1 MMVKKSSGPRLV
13 LPLAM
18 DFCSPQTEDFTRI
31 SNFFDELRK
40 GKFVTTKC
48 KKCGTLSWPP
58 RVVCPECQ
66 SDELRWVIL
75 PKTGKLWAFTELCMG
90 APMGMEQDLPFSI
103 GIVELD
109 KIGLRL
115 LTRIDTPF
123 KDLKFDMPMELVRVK
138 LPGDKVF
145 FRFRAKRKR

>member
-1 MMVKKSSGPRLV
+1 MVKKKSNPKLV

-31 SNFFDELRK
+31 SKFFDELRK

-66 SDELRWVIL
+66 SDKLRWVDL
-75 PKTGKLWAFTELCMG
+75 PKSGKLWAFTELCMG
-90 APMGMEQDLPFSI
+90 APLGMEQDLPFSI

-123 KDLKFDMPMELVRVK
+123 KDLELSKSMELVVVK

-145 FRFRAKRKR
+145 FRFKAKRKR